1 MMITRIENVK
11 KAVGVKGKLIQ
22 RPSYRQQYVGINSVT
37 HEPKIEMV
45 DIISRIKKYTDNP
58 GIYSNKFERLVDYKE
73 EFRHYYMLEQCL
85 EDDFE
90 NPKEGVDFIEHLFQ
104 VLTDINEVIHAV
116 AIFDKAFDTSYSH
129 HITTIIKKYEV
140 ELTRATILVHVD
152 STLGFFKGRMK
163 KLYDSSPEHFDFL
176 LTTNIG
182 LIPMLISAFRVIKV
196 NIPDKLEE
204 MSGKQD
210 QMGAVIDQKL

>member
-1 MMITRIENVK
+1 MMLTRVENIK
-11 KAVGVKGKLIQ
+11 KVTGIKGKLIQ
-22 RPSYRQQYVGINSVT
+22 RSSFRQQYVGINSVT
-37 HEPKIEMV
+37 HEPKIESV
-45 DIISRIKKYTDNP
+45 DMISRIKKYTDNP

-73 EFRHYYMLEQCL
+73 EFRHYYMLEQSL
-85 EDDFE
+85 EEDFE

-104 VLTDINEVIHAV
+104 VLTDINEVIQAV
-116 AIFDKAFDTSYSH
+116 AIFDKAFDTFYSH
-129 HITTIIKKYEV
+129 HVTSIIKNYEAD
-140 ELTRATILVHVD
+140 LTKATILVHVD

-163 KLYDSSPEHFDFL
+163 KLYDTSPESFDFL
-176 LTTNIG
+176 LTSNTG

-196 NIPDKLEE
+196 IIPDKIEE